1 MSVSMI
7 TVTVK
12 ATASMSN
19 GEFVITEY
27 LHATCQKR
35 QKRKQGVVLAMAGVF
50 ITLSSRKVST
60 Q

>member
-1 MSVSMI
+1 MSVSLN

-19 GEFVITEY
+19 GEFVITEC
-27 LHATCQKR
+27 LHATCEQR
-35 QKRKQGVVLAMAGVF
+35 QKRKQGVVLAMADVF